1 MFARPQPLFHK
12 LRHHLS
18 LDQLRERQRTKDGA
32 VKKGRAHPS
41 PLIPSDQS
49 TLGNTSS
56 GDFITHSPLSSASTL
71 RTCVGTSWEDS
82 MEIVN
87 KDSEV
92 TSHTVSRMAA
102 HTLFIDTLLAKLC
115 THTSTIVRP
124 SDLYTVVTTSHR
136 TEYQRQQTLQLV
148 RQCILHQVLTARYP
162 DDTLRGTL
170 WKLLLYV
177 ESLTASDYIRW
188 VQNGPS
194 SLWQKIKCDVTR
206 TLATDDEFSTRVQE
220 AQLTRVLNAFVW
232 KSEEQGKAV
241 GPDLAFTYV
250 QGMNVLAAPFL
261 YTLGELEAFYALN
274 TLLHQHCPTYVQPT
288 LVGVHA
294 GLCLLDACLKVLDYP
309 LYQYLRRMGLRAEL
323 YAFPSVLTLSAC
335 RPPLR
340 QVIQLWDFLFAYGVH
355 LNLVCI
361 VAQLI
366 SLRDQIMSS
375 PRPINV
381 LRPFPPL
388 DACATVKLT
397 LSLLRQLPR
406 SLYDNVVRH
415 TVDFKVAHTFGHK
428 ATSR

>member
-18 LDQLRERQRTKDGA
+18 LDQLRERQRTKDSA
-32 VKKGRAHPS
+32 VKEGRTHPS
-41 PLIPSDQS
+41 PLTPSDQS
-49 TLGNTSS
+49 ILGSTSS
-56 GDFITHSPLSSASTL
+56 RDSITHSPLSSSSTL
-71 RTCVGTSWEDS
+71 RTCVGTSGEDNAG
-82 MEIVN
+82 IGN
-87 KDSEV
+87 KDGEV
-92 TSHTVSRMAA
+92 TSYAGSQLTA
-102 HTLFIDTLLAKLC
+102 HTLFIDALLANLC
-115 THTSTIVRP
+115 AHTPTSFRP
-124 SDLYTVVTTSHR
+124 NDLQAVVATSHR

-148 RQCILHQVLTARYP
+148 RRCVLHQLLTTQYL

-177 ESLTASDYIRW
+177 ESVTASDYIRW

-206 TLATDDEFSTRVQE
+206 TLATDDEFLTRVQE

-232 KSEEQGKAV
+232 KSDEQSKTV
-241 GPDLAFTYV
+241 DSDLVFTYV

-274 TLLHQHCPTYVQPT
+274 TLLHRHCPTYVQPT

-335 RPPLR
+335 TPPLR

-355 LNLVCI
+355 LNLLCV
-361 VAQLI
+361 VAQII
-366 SLRDQIMSS
+366 SLRDEIMSS

-415 TVDFKVAHTFGHK
+415 TIDFEVAHTFGHK